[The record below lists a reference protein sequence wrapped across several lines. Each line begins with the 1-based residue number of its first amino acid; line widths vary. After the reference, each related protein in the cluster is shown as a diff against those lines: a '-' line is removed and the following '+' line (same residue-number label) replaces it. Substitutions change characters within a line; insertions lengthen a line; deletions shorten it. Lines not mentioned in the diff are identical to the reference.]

1 LTILFDMDGTLIDST
16 PAILESFDYAFEK
29 MGVRCLEHEKIRSLI
44 GYPLDDI
51 FIKIGVEKSKT
62 GEFVAAYKERYKDV
76 ANAKTSLIKGAKEA
90 VELAYSFAS
99 LGVVTTKTA
108 LYTKDILKHFG
119 LLKFFKA
126 VIGRE
131 DVKCPKP
138 HAEPIVKAMNS
149 LNSDKKS
156 CWMIGD
162 TILDMGAAKA
172 AGINGVGVL
181 CGYGKKEDLN
191 ALTPY
196 VVNNVL
202 LAVTLI
208 KTFSIK

>member
-1 LTILFDMDGTLIDST
+1 MTILFDMDGTLIDST

-29 MGVRCLEHEKIRSLI
+29 MGVRRFEREKICSLI
-44 GYPLDDI
+44 GYPLDEI
-51 FIKIGVEKSKT
+51 FIKIGVEKSKA
-62 GEFVAAYKERYKDV
+62 GEFVAAYKERYKNV

-90 VELAYSFAS
+90 VELASSFAS

-119 LLKFFKA
+119 LLKFFKI

-131 DVKCPKP
+131 DVEHPKP
-138 HAEPIVKAMNS
+138 HTEPIVKAMS
-149 LNSDKKS
+149 YLDADKKS

-172 AGINGVGVL
+172 AEIKGVGVL
-181 CGYGKKEDLN
+181 CGYGKKEDLST
-191 ALTPY
+191 LTPY
-196 VVNNVL
+196 IADNVL
-202 LAVTLI
+202 LAVTFIRTFPI
-208 KTFSIK
+208 K